1 MGHTLFTGVTESG
14 KTTLARYVSRKLR
27 AAGQGV
33 IVYDP
38 VMTDTRGGGWGEGA
52 IIFNDFDE
60 MAHFIETQNVTHHH
74 LFIDEAMEHF
84 GVGDKHNHWFA
95 TRGRHKHLY
104 CNFLAQ
110 RPKMVAPNVRTQCR
124 TCYMFRLSPDDMDSI
139 GEDFG
144 HGNLSRFVLGPGE
157 FLKLTSASPEIGR
170 SSLDK
175 VFQNVYKGV
184 SVDNSLQS

>member
-14 KTTLARYVSRKLR
+14 KTTLARYVSRLLLSKK
-27 AAGQGV
+27 QNV
-33 IVYDP
+33 MVYDP
-38 VMTDTRGGGWGEGA
+38 VQTETRGGGWGEKA
-52 IIFNDFDE
+52 IIFNDFDQ
-60 MAHFIETQNVTHHH
+60 MIDFIEEKNITHHH

-84 GVGDKHNHWFA
+84 GVGDKHNHWLA

-110 RPKMVAPNVRTQCR
+110 RPKMIAPNVRTQCR

-144 HGNLSRFVLGPGE
+144 HGNLSRFNLEQGE
-157 FLKLTSASPEIGR
+157 FLKLTSAQSQIGR

-184 SVDNSLQS
+184 SADI